1 MPRFSRVDLPG
12 IPQHVV
18 QRGVDR
24 QPCFFTEI
32 DRIRYLDELREICL
46 ESGCRVHAYVLM
58 TNHVHLLLTPESA
71 GQVSWTLQALGRRY
85 VRYVNDRYGRTG
97 TLWEG
102 RFKSCLVDSET
113 YLLRC
118 YRHIELNP
126 VRAGMVAHAKEYRW
140 SSFASNGGGDTDAL
154 VHPHP
159 AYIALGTSAHER
171 QAAYRALVED
181 AVDAEEMATIRTF
194 LRRQHALGSDRF
206 RDQIEAMLQRR
217 VGPAKIGRPRKREES
232 PH

>member
-1 MPRFSRVDLPG
+1 
-12 IPQHVV
+12 
-18 QRGVDR
+18 
-24 QPCFFTEI
+24 
-32 DRIRYLDELREICL
+32 
-46 ESGCRVHAYVLM
+46 M
-58 TNHVHLLLTPESA
+58 TNHVHLLITPVSA
-71 GQVSWTLQALGRRY
+71 GEVSWTLRRS
-85 VRYVNDRYGRTG
+85 VDDMLLRQRSLRDEREPCGKC
-97 TLWEG
+97 

-118 YRHIELNP
+118 YRYIELNP
-126 VRAGMVAHAKEYRW
+126 VRAGIVAHAKEYRW
-140 SSFASNGGGDTDAL
+140 SSFASNGGGGTDAL

-159 AYIALGTSAHER
+159 AYTALGTNPHER
-171 QAAYRALVED
+171 QVAYRALVED

-217 VGPAKIGRPRKREES
+217 VGPAKIGRPRKRAES